1 MICVHYNMRTGEVLG
16 AYNSNME
23 GIPTPYIQV
32 TEECWNKFDGINK
45 KVDLASQSLKS
56 VDIKPQSVNNTQ
68 LTDDGIDELRRQAY
82 IKEADPLFFKY
93 QRKECKKS
101 DWTNKIK
108 EIKKRYPKSD
118 D

>member
-1 MICVHYNMRTGEVLG
+1 MIFVHYDRVTGKVFG
-16 AYNSNME
+16 AYHESCDN
-23 GIPTPYIQV
+23 IPQPTIKLEDAEWSKYAASDVKVNIQTFALEV
-32 TEECWNKFDGINK
+32 IK
-45 KVDLASQSLKS
+45 KTSMSDA
-56 VDIKPQSVNNTQ
+56 DI
-68 LTDDGIDELRRQAY
+68 DALRREAY

-101 DWTNKIK
+101 DWTDKIK